1 MLMRKIFTS
10 VDIGTSEIKVV
21 TLEVYNNKYN
31 VLASSSIRSSGV
43 KQGLIVDANLALS
56 SLKKVIKMNESK
68 LGTKIT
74 QVLATVPT
82 KDIEFVITTGDLEF
96 SEEVVLTGDHLF
108 NCMQKSLKGNLTS
121 GTEVVGVFPIEYTIN
136 KSERVELPLGVSAKA
151 LEIKSV
157 VATVPK
163 KNVYSVVSLIETLG
177 IEVVDISIIPV
188 SNYYVAK
195 NADIDKKIVAVVDI
209 GYEKINMAVFNKGV
223 IIKSDTMLGGGIDL
237 DNDIVFSYKVEEE
250 MARKIKSEFAVVN
263 RKYADG
269 EDIYT
274 CKNRLDEIIDINQYN
289 LAEILEARVYDLLK
303 NIKIK
308 LNGLTNRE
316 IGYIIFTGGVTSI
329 LGFNAMVEELFNRNA
344 SVISMGVIGMRENKY
359 SVAYG
364 SIKYFVD
371 KLKLREKEYTMLD
384 DEKIDEMLSTRKKI
398 GTSSV
403 LGKIFGKIFD

>member
-96 SEEVVLTGDHLF
+96 DEEVVLTGDHLF

-136 KSERVELPLGVSAKA
+136 KSEKVQLPLGVTAKE

-157 VATVPK
+157 VVTVPK
-163 KNVYSVVSLIETLG
+163 KNVYSVVSLIENLG

-209 GYEKINMAVFNKGV
+209 GYEKINMSVFNKGV

-250 MARKIKSEFAVVN
+250 VAKKIKSEFAVVN

-269 EDIYT
+269 EDVYT
-274 CKNRLDEIIDINQYN
+274 CKNRLDEKIDINQYN
-289 LAEILEARVYDLLK
+289 LAEILETRVYDLLK

-308 LNGLTNRE
+308 LNSLTNRE

-329 LGFNAMVEELFNRNA
+329 LGFNALVEEMFSRNA
-344 SVISMGVIGMRENKY
+344 SVMNMGIIGIRENKY

-364 SIKYFVD
+364 SILYFVD
-371 KLKLREKEYTMLD
+371 KLKLREKEYTMFLED
-384 DEKIDEMLSTRKKI
+384 RVEEMLSTRKKM
-398 GTSSV
+398 GAASV

>member
-1 MLMRKIFTS
+1 MLMRKIYTS

-21 TLEVYNNKYN
+21 TAEVYNNKYN
-31 VLASSSIRSSGV
+31 VLASSSVTSYGV

-56 SLKKVIKMNESK
+56 SLKKAIKMNESK

-74 QVLATVPT
+74 EVLAVVPS
-82 KDIEFVITTGDLEF
+82 KDIEMSITTGNLEF
-96 SEEVVLTGDHLF
+96 EEETIINGDHLF
-108 NCMQKSLKGNLTS
+108 NCMQKSLKGNLTP
-121 GTEVVGVFPIEYTIN
+121 GTEVVGVFPIEYIIN
-136 KSERVELPLGVSAKA
+136 KKEKVALPLKMDAKE

-157 VATVPK
+157 VTTVPK

-195 NADIDKKIVAVVDI
+195 NPDMDKKIVAVVDI
-209 GYEKINMAVFNKGV
+209 GYEKTTMAVFNKGI
-223 IIKSDTMLGGGIDL
+223 IIKADTMLGGGINL
-237 DNDIVFSYKVEEE
+237 DKDTIFSYKVEEE
-250 MARKIKSEFAVVN
+250 IAKKMTKEFAVVN

-274 CKNRLDEIIDINQYN
+274 CKNRLGENIEINQYN

-308 LNGLTNRE
+308 LNSLTNRE

-329 LGFNAMVEELFNRNA
+329 LGFNAIVEELFNRNA
-344 SVISMGVIGMRENKY
+344 SVMNMGMIGIRENKY
-359 SVAYG
+359 SVVFG

-371 KLKLREKEYTMLD
+371 KLKLREKEYTMLN
-384 DEKIDEMLSTRKKI
+384 DEKIEEMLSTRKKI
-398 GTSSV
+398 GASNV
-403 LGKIFGKIFD
+403 LGKVFGKIFD